1 MWTRKT
7 QAWCYE
13 AYVGWRISLLLLK
26 HVLEEHLKS
35 LVIGGALKKSN
46 NKGICW
52 PLTIILLDGRA
63 ANAPKRNIY
72 VAIMQNPSK
81 ICWEMSLYDQYGN
94 FVIAKTKWWKYG
106 EALGLY

>member
-1 MWTRKT
+1 M
-7 QAWCYE
+7 
-13 AYVGWRISLLLLK
+13 K

-35 LVIGGALKKSN
+35 LVIEGALKKSN

-72 VAIMQNPSK
+72 VAIMQNPTK
-81 ICWEMSLYDQYGN
+81 ICWGMCLCDQYGH

-106 EALGLY
+106 EVLGLY